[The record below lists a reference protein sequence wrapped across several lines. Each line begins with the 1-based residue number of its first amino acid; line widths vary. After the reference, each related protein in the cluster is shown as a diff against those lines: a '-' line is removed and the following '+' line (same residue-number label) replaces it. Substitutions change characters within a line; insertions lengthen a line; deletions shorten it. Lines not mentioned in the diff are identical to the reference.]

1 MKYYFINSFISAV
14 TIVIISIILWFI
26 KQIVSEKKHL

>member
-1 MKYYFINSFISAV
+1 MKYYFINSFVSAV

-26 KQIVSEKKHL
+26 KQIVLEKKHL